1 MNNKYFW
8 NVVMNNGRSYII
20 ESYISDAEKFLR
32 NIMGTNSN
40 NKTISTNDI
49 KGGGS
54 VIIMSDAVSS
64 IEYDF

>member
-1 MNNKYFW
+1 MDKKYFW
-8 NVVMNNGRSYII
+8 KVIMNNGSSYII

-32 NIMGTNSN
+32 SIMGTNSN

-49 KGGGS
+49 KGGGN

-64 IEYDF
+64 IEYNF